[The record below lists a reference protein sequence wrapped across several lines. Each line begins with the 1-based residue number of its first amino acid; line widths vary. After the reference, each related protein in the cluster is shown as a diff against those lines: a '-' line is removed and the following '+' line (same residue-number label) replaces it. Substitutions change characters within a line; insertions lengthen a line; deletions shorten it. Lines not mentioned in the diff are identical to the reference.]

1 MINNIFDKN
10 SVLDNPNHISEYFN
24 NHFCKIVKKIEKVI
38 PPSKKVFTDYLKQRL
53 ENTFFIN
60 PATLED
66 AESEILRT
74 SKLQVLVAFQP
85 KY

>member
-10 SVLDNPNHISEYFN
+10 SVLDNPNHISEYFK
-24 NHFCKIVKKIEKVI
+24 NHLYKIVKKIEKVI